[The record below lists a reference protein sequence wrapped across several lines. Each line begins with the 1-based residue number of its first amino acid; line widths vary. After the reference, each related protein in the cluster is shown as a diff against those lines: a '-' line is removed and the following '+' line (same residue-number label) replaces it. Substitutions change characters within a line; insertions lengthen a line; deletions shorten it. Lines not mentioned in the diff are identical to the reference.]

1 MHLQKK
7 LKPPGQDPYVKRG
20 VKAVGDSMVAKLKEA
35 TGMAGFEKLHGG
47 VEVLLWWRRCAR
59 VNLEFLAWFLAGQ
72 PDI

>member
-7 LKPPGQDPYVKRG
+7 LKPPGQDPSVKRV

-47 VEVLLWWRRCAR
+47 VEGLLWWQRCAR
-59 VNLEFLAWFLAGQ
+59 VNLEFLAWFLAG
-72 PDI
+72 

>member
-1 MHLQKK
+1 MKHAFAEEAE
-7 LKPPGQDPYVKRG
+7 PPWTRPFCQAG

-59 VNLEFLAWFLAGQ
+59 VNLEFLAWFLAG
-72 PDI
+72 

>member
-7 LKPPGQDPYVKRG
+7 LKPPRQDLSVKRG

-47 VEVLLWWRRCAR
+47 VEVLLWRRRCAR
-59 VNLEFLAWFLAGQ
+59 VNLEFLTG
-72 PDI
+72 